1 MMDELKL
8 IERLR
13 LIEALFAGAST
24 EGERV
29 AAERARERI
38 LERLASMVR
47 EEPPIEYKFT
57 LGDHYSRR
65 LLLALCRRYGLTPYR
80 YSGQRHTTVMVRVS
94 KRFVDETLW
103 PEFQELSQT
112 LRNYLSEVTDR
123 VVAQVL
129 HEDHSEATVIEEGGQ
144 LPSPAKV
151 PPPPPVA
158 PVKAETASAPAPS
171 PSGAFGPT
179 TAHTAGSGAEQ
190 HPDNSSRRKKRREK
204 KRKKKRRRR

>member
-1 MMDELKL
+1 MDEQRL

-24 EGERV
+24 PGERV

-57 LGDHYSRR
+57 MGDHYSRR

-112 LRNYLSEVTDR
+112 LRSYLSEVTDR

-129 HEDHSEATVIEEGGQ
+129 HEDRSEATVVEEGGQ
-144 LPSPAKV
+144 LPIV
-151 PPPPPVA
+151 
-158 PVKAETASAPAPS
+158 TPAPS
-171 PSGAFGPT
+171 SPTVGPVITPSPSASSSPSSAGQAPSVASPGGA
-179 TAHTAGSGAEQ
+179 HQGSDQ
-190 HPDNSSRRKKRREK
+190 SSRRAK
-204 KRKKKRRRR
+204 KRKKKKRRR